1 MIVKVLLR
9 MREQGHRATALSRLR
24 ARGGKLYFFG
34 LGGRALV
41 HRTFVQLKC

>member
-24 ARGGKLYFFG
+24 ARGGKLYY
-34 LGGRALV
+34 LV
-41 HRTFVQLKC
+41 LVVGH